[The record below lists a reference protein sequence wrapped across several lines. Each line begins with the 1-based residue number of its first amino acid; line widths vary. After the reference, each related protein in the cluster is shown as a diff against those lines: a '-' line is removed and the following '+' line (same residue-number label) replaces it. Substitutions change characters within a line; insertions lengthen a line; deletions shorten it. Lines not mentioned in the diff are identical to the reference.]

1 LGGNA
6 RRKSCQQSVGP
17 RWHPSGNL
25 AIATVHVIPNRAE
38 GPVRN
43 LLYAGADRTR
53 LPAVLDRSKTPEHH
67 ESPARLCFFHS
78 ICETDTRS
86 LITDHETTRP
96 LTTNHCPTPMGKI
109 HVLSETV
116 ANKIAAG
123 EVVERP
129 ASVVKEL
136 LENSLDA
143 GATRIRINVEAGGKR
158 LIQITDNGCGMVR
171 DDAMLAFERH
181 ATSKMKDAEDLL
193 SIATLGFRGEALPA
207 IASVSRLRLETR
219 VAGEA
224 AGTVVEINGG
234 KIARVEEAGL
244 PEGTSITVRDLFFNT
259 PARKKFLKAESTEL
273 SHIASLVTHYAL
285 AHPEKHFEL
294 HSATNAMLVAP
305 AVAGHSERVYQVF
318 GKETLE
324 QLIPI
329 AAAQPL
335 ERVGLPQPPPW
346 RREEVQTDEDGAV
359 QKKEPGEMR
368 VSGFV
373 SKPEIQKLNRNSI
386 FVFVNGRLIR
396 DRLVQH
402 GLTEAYR
409 NIIPPAV
416 YPVVLLFLELPAEEV
431 DVNVHPSKTEVRFRQ
446 QSVMHDFVR
455 DSVRAALMKARPAPQ
470 FVTEI
475 RAHATA
481 GEALTPGS
489 GWEASSAVQSG
500 EEIAAQAF
508 AAGEQASAG
517 LYEPGA
523 GAGERFALQAPL
535 APPISAR
542 FQFSG
547 GIAVEANAGI
557 ALARQLETIPD
568 NGCAPAL
575 EVREE
580 EPTLSSLGTLK
591 PLGQIRNSF
600 ILAVNEDGL
609 WIIDQHVAHERV
621 LFERVLKQRSAQRVE
636 SQRLLMPIIVE
647 LSPAQQAV
655 FTEISDELQHNGFEV
670 EAFGARSVAVKVA
683 PAGVEAPAVEHML
696 HELLELISREEQSL
710 NLEKIRARI
719 AASIACHAAIKVNM
733 PLEQNKMDWLLA
745 ELAKTDHP
753 MSCPHGRPVVLRYS
767 VKDIQK
773 AFKRI

>member
-1 LGGNA
+1 
-6 RRKSCQQSVGP
+6 
-17 RWHPSGNL
+17 
-25 AIATVHVIPNRAE
+25 
-38 GPVRN
+38 
-43 LLYAGADRTR
+43 
-53 LPAVLDRSKTPEHH
+53 
-67 ESPARLCFFHS
+67 
-78 ICETDTRS
+78 
-86 LITDHETTRP
+86 
-96 LTTNHCPTPMGKI
+96 MGRI
-109 HVLSETV
+109 HVLPEHV

-136 LENSLDA
+136 LENALDA
-143 GATRIRINVEAGGKR
+143 GATRIKINIEAGGKK

-181 ATSKMKDAEDLL
+181 ATSKIKDAEDLL
-193 SIATLGFRGEALPA
+193 SVATLGFRGEALPS
-207 IASVSRLRLETR
+207 IASVSRLHLETR
-219 VAGEA
+219 DAGA
-224 AGTVVEINGG
+224 NSGTILEINGG
-234 KIARVEEAGL
+234 RMARVEEAGL

-305 AVAGHSERVYQVF
+305 PVAGYSERVYQVF
-318 GKETLE
+318 GKETLD
-324 QLIPI
+324 QLIPV
-329 AAAQPL
+329 AAAQHL
-335 ERVGLPQPPPW
+335 EHVGLPQPPPW
-346 RREEVQTDEDGAV
+346 RRKEKEEENEDALPAD
-359 QKKEPGEMR
+359 PGEMR
-368 VSGFV
+368 LHGFV

-386 FVFVNGRLIR
+386 FIFVNGRLIR

-409 NIIPPAV
+409 NIIPPTV
-416 YPVVLLFLELPAEEV
+416 YPVVLLFLELPPGEV

-446 QSVMHDFVR
+446 PTLMHDFVR
-455 DSVRAALMKARPAPQ
+455 DTVRAALMKARPAPK
-470 FVTEI
+470 FTTEI

-481 GEALTPGS
+481 SSGLTPGARE
-489 GWEASSAVQSG
+489 WEPPSDLAGASG
-500 EEIAAQAF
+500 EPLRAF
-508 AAGEQASAG
+508 YDPAG
-517 LYEPGA
+517 GA
-523 GAGERFALQAPL
+523 GYALQAPS
-535 APPISAR
+535 APPIAAR
-542 FQFSG
+542 FQFEG
-547 GIAVEANAGI
+547 GIAVEANAAI
-557 ALARQLETIPD
+557 PVARGLESRFAEAIPETIPD

-575 EVREE
+575 DNDNAAQEDS
-580 EPTLSSLGTLK
+580 TLAALSTLR

-609 WIIDQHVAHERV
+609 WIVDQHVAHERV
-621 LFERVLKQRSAQRVE
+621 LFERILKQRAAQRVE
-636 SQRLLMPIIVE
+636 SQRLLMPIVLE
-647 LSPAQQAV
+647 LSPAQHAI
-655 FTEISDELQHNGFEV
+655 FTEIAGELQHNGFEA
-670 EAFGARSVAVKVA
+670 EPFGARSVAVKVA
-683 PAGVEAPAVEHML
+683 PAGIDAAAVEHML
-696 HELLELISREEQSL
+696 HELLDQISREEQSL
-710 NLEKIRARI
+710 NLEKIRGRI